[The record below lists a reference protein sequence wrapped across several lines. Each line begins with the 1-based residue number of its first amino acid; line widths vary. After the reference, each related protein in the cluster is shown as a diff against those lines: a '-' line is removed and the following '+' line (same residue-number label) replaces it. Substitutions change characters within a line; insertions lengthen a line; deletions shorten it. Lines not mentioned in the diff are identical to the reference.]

1 MSIHPPVCHDHTGRG
16 PATLD
21 RLASAFCAN
30 CAAEHTH
37 TIGSAITHLHAA
49 AADLR
54 DRSAMLSA
62 RTSILCEQ
70 SAMLRAQSSA
80 LRATNAAYAQ
90 TLRQAIPRIRS
101 DR

>member
-1 MSIHPPVCHDHTGRG
+1 
-16 PATLD
+16 
-21 RLASAFCAN
+21 
-30 CAAEHTH
+30 
-37 TIGSAITHLHAA
+37 
-49 AADLR
+49 
-54 DRSAMLSA
+54 MLSA